1 MIRIGILGDIGSGK
15 TFVANNF
22 GYPVFSADLEVAK
35 IYKKDKKVFLK
46 LKSKLPKYITRFP
59 VDKNEITNAIL
70 NNQNN
75 LIKIIK
81 IVHKEI
87 RKKLNVFLKKNK
99 KKNKKIVILD
109 IPLLIEN
116 KLFNK
121 KDLLV
126 FVDSKKKDID
136 KRIKKRL
143 NFNNKLLKMFKKI
156 QLSPNYKKRKSHFII
171 NNTFTKKT
179 VQKEIKKILREIL

>member
-1 MIRIGILGDIGSGK
+1 MIRIGIIGDIGSGK

-35 IYKKDKKVFLK
+35 IYKKNKKFFLK
-46 LKSKLPKYITRFP
+46 LKNKLPKYITRFP

-99 KKNKKIVILD
+99 NKKIVILD

-136 KRIKKRL
+136 KRIKKRPK
-143 NFNNKLLKMFKKI
+143 FNSKLFRIFKKI
-156 QLSPNYKKRKSHFII
+156 QFSPSYKKKISHFKIK
-171 NNTFTKKT
+171 NTFTKKP
-179 VQKEIKKILREIL
+179 VKNEIIKIINKIL

>member
-1 MIRIGILGDIGSGK
+1 MIRIGIIGDIGSGK

-22 GYPVFSADLEVAK
+22 GYPVFNADIEVAK

-46 LKSKLPKYITRFP
+46 LKNKLPKYITKFP
-59 VDKNEITNAIL
+59 INKNEITNAIL

-75 LIKIIK
+75 LNKIIK

-87 RKKLNVFLKKNK
+87 RKKLNVFLKKN
-99 KKNKKIVILD
+99 KNKKIVILD

-136 KRIKKRL
+136 ERIKKRPK
-143 NFNNKLLKMFKKI
+143 FNSKLFRIFKKI
-156 QLSPNYKKRKSHFII
+156 QFNQKYKKKKSNFII
-171 NNTFTKKT
+171 KNTFTKKP
-179 VQKEIKKILREIL
+179 VKNEIKKIINKIL

>member
-1 MIRIGILGDIGSGK
+1 MIRIGIIGDIGSGK

-46 LKSKLPKYITRFP
+46 LKNKLPKYITKFP
-59 VDKNEITNAIL
+59 INKNEITNSIL

-75 LIKIIK
+75 LNIIIK

-87 RKKLNVFLKKNK
+87 RKKLNVFLNKN
-99 KKNKKIVILD
+99 KNKKIVILD

-136 KRIKKRL
+136 KRIKKRPK
-143 NFNNKLLKMFKKI
+143 FNSKLFRIFKKI
-156 QLSPNYKKRKSHFII
+156 QLSPSYKKKKSHFII
-171 NNTFTKKT
+171 KNTFTKKT
-179 VQKEIKKILREIL
+179 VKNEIIKILNEIL

>member
-1 MIRIGILGDIGSGK
+1 MIRIGIIGDIGSGK

-46 LKSKLPKYITRFP
+46 LKNKLPKYITRFP

-87 RKKLNVFLKKNK
+87 RKKLNVFLN
-99 KKNKKIVILD
+99 
-109 IPLLIEN
+109 
-116 KLFNK
+116 
-121 KDLLV
+121 
-126 FVDSKKKDID
+126 
-136 KRIKKRL
+136 R
-143 NFNNKLLKMFKKI
+143 
-156 QLSPNYKKRKSHFII
+156 
-171 NNTFTKKT
+171 
-179 VQKEIKKILREIL
+179 QK

>member
-1 MIRIGILGDIGSGK
+1 MIRIGIIGDIGSGK

-46 LKSKLPKYITRFP
+46 LKNKLPKYITRFP
-59 VDKNEITNAIL
+59 IDKNEITNAIL

-75 LIKIIK
+75 LNKIIK

-87 RKKLNVFLKKNK
+87 RKKLNVFLKKN
-99 KKNKKIVILD
+99 KNKKIVILD

-136 KRIKKRL
+136 KRIKKRPK
-143 NFNNKLLKMFKKI
+143 FNSKLFRIFKKI
-156 QLSPNYKKRKSHFII
+156 QFSPSYKKKISHFKIK
-171 NNTFTKKT
+171 NTFTKKP
-179 VQKEIKKILREIL
+179 VKNEIIKIINKIL